1 MFVNPNIRV
10 GIYIMSKLQ
19 DKVMVSVVKWN
30 DKYKP
35 RMKTLPLDEAISF
48 ACDFLND
55 YLTFSSNE
63 TIENKCNWIGS
74 LQFVT
79 MEEAR
84 KGGYP
89 DGKNSYSI
97 EAAVPQMLWSGVH
110 NIK

>member
-1 MFVNPNIRV
+1 
-10 GIYIMSKLQ
+10 MSKLE

-30 DKYKP
+30 DEYKP
-35 RMKTLPLDEAISF
+35 RMKTLSLDEAISF

-63 TIENKCNWIGS
+63 TIEDKCNWIRS

-84 KGGYP
+84 KGVDGVSYP
-89 DGKNSYSI
+89 DGKRSYSI
-97 EAAVPQMLWSGVH
+97 EAAVPRMLWSGVL